1 MDETSVQ
8 LNFLTRNEE
17 CMKAGQITILI
28 AEDESI
34 IALDI
39 KRIVEKFGYRV
50 SSVVNNFDGAVK
62 ALETEVP
69 DLILMDIQINGTKNG
84 IEAAGI
90 LYEKYSVPFIYLT
103 ALTDDET
110 LDKAKRTEP
119 FGYVVKP
126 FDDNTIHSAIEMA
139 LYKHTVEAELKK
151 KSLELEKEK
160 RINDQLLRNILPESI
175 INELKNR
182 GVVSPKLYNNISI
195 LFTDFEAINN
205 SRNDIPPEV
214 LLNELNDIFAYVDNI
229 TKKYSLEKLKTVGEM
244 YMLCGGIPDISED
257 HAKKTVL
264 AAFDIQEY
272 LDRRNKFSEYKWI
285 MRAGINSGQA
295 VAGTIGISKTTYDVW
310 GETVNIASRL
320 ETTSEPGKI
329 NISGSTYFLIKDY
342 FDCEYRGKLTAKGK
356 GKIDMY
362 YVNRIKKHYMN

>member
-1 MDETSVQ
+1 
-8 LNFLTRNEE
+8 
-17 CMKAGQITILI
+17 MKAGQITILI

-50 SSVVNNFDGAVK
+50 SSVVNSLDDALK
-62 ALETEVP
+62 ALKTEVP

-84 IEAAGI
+84 IESAGI
-90 LYEKYSVPFIYLT
+90 IYNKYSVPFIYLT

-126 FDDNTIHSAIEMA
+126 FDDKTLHSAIEMA
-139 LYKHTVEAELKK
+139 LYKHSVEKELKK
-151 KSLELEKEK
+151 KSIELEKEK
-160 RINDQLLRNILPESI
+160 RMNDKLLRNILPESI
-175 INELKNR
+175 INELNSR

-244 YMLCGGIPDISED
+244 YMLCGGIPDISDD
-257 HAKKTVL
+257 HAQKTVL
-264 AAFDIQEY
+264 AAIDIQEY
-272 LDRRNKFSEYKWI
+272 LNRRNEYSQFKWV

-295 VAGTIGISKTTYDVW
+295 VAGTIGTSKCTYDVW

-320 ETTSEPGKI
+320 ETSSKPGKI
-329 NISGSTYFLIKDY
+329 NISGSTYSLIKDY
-342 FDCEYRGKLTAKGK
+342 FECEYRGKLNARGK

-362 YVNRIKKHYMN
+362 FVNNIKKHYMN